1 LHRKTRKFCFS
12 FGWEGSLDGRVGWF
26 PADFVGIVKKPTTEG
41 RKLRDLEMNGANGG
55 GGAPMDQ
62 TKLEE
67 TRAAYRAQLV
77 QDFLKKEKEN
87 LAIIEK
93 AFDGL
98 KKLAKES
105 KEL

>member
-1 LHRKTRKFCFS
+1 
-12 FGWEGSLDGRVGWF
+12 
-26 PADFVGIVKKPTTEG
+26 
-41 RKLRDLEMNGANGG
+41 
-55 GGAPMDQ
+55 MDQ

-105 KEL
+105 NEL